1 MVIDFTPLRERK
13 LKAGEFS
20 SRYTLADIRETAV
33 AGIAFMRELI
43 ADLDDADLTF
53 DPVDPEANDPYAR
66 AGEEHIGWSIA
77 HLIVHVTAS
86 TEEGAALAS
95 VLARGIPYPN
105 DVRLRYETDWR
116 TVTKKSQLEQR
127 LEESLRMRLAFID
140 SMPDKPLHATV
151 KRSDRF
157 VELFGETDYK
167 ATYIFSLMHEY
178 GHHAQML
185 EVKRQAV
192 EGRKAA
198 AAR

>member
-20 SRYTLADIRETAV
+20 AHYTLADIRETAV

-43 ADLDDADLTF
+43 ADLDDADVTF

-86 TEEGAALAS
+86 TEEGAALTS
-95 VLARGIPYPN
+95 VLARGISYPN
-105 DVRLRYETDWR
+105 EVRLRYETDWR

-127 LEESLRMRLAFID
+127 LDESLRMRLAFLD
-140 SMPDKPLHATV
+140 SMPDKPLLATV

-167 ATYIFSLMHEY
+167 ATYIFSLMHEF

-185 EVKRQAV
+185 EVKRQAI